1 MLINQVILPQILCNL
16 SVVNYIWI
24 PVLDRYKVA
33 MLFLSLAVVSRR
45 NPGKK
50 IQTIDCEKEKNSFQ
64 PPEWQN

>member
-24 PVLDRYKVA
+24 LVLDRYKVA

-50 IQTIDCEKEKNSFQ
+50 IQTIDCKKKNKSFQ